1 MKPTNIFL
9 AAIMM
14 ILVVFNA
21 HRADAQIKDLSLKS
35 SLLTLMVQKET
46 CTQYYA
52 IEGSLDSLNFEPIE
66 TLKPKT
72 NSMLPTNYSVDVSA
86 LEYRW
91 FRVRRIGTDNRIT
104 YSKMI
109 ASHHDIDEV
118 SPSQIT
124 KK

>member
-9 AAIMM
+9 AAFLM
-14 ILVVFNA
+14 ILVVSNA
-21 HRADAQIKDLSLKS
+21 HQAKAQIKDLSLKS
-35 SLLTLMVQKET
+35 SLLTLKVHKEI

-66 TLKPKT
+66 ILKPKT
-72 NSMLPTNYSVDVSA
+72 ISMLPTNYSVDVSA

-109 ASHHDIDEV
+109 ASDHDIDPM